1 GGLLDICNPSEAATW
16 GVVLSGLGA
25 SAAGVSTRGFL
36 TTGLGVLGTAAR
48 GSTAGG
54 GGVSAMAGGGTGV
67 SAAGSTGPGPGSG
80 VASGAGVT
88 TYSGTAGGSVIADF
102 WLSESSLPDMKKKRP
117 AAKSTSSPMMMNFNG
132 ERLSSTSPLE
142 PEGGKPGEE

>member
-1 GGLLDICNPSEAATW
+1 MRTMILFELLASTMFKGVLSFLEKLTRTSAPGGLLDICNPSEAATW

-25 SAAGVSTRGFL
+25 SAAVVSTRGFL

-80 VASGAGVT
+80 VASGAG
-88 TYSGTAGGSVIADF
+88 
-102 WLSESSLPDMKKKRP
+102 
-117 AAKSTSSPMMMNFNG
+117 
-132 ERLSSTSPLE
+132 
-142 PEGGKPGEE
+142 